1 MLRGHQP
8 PRMGDVAR
16 KQPARRNACGPSR
29 GCRVHIAPAQHL
41 DVGRRHPDSGAEI
54 PRNGVRSSRAPLS
67 AAISVTGV
75 SDPRLRVV
83 RRGCYRYLQPSSPSG
98 GKDGTRRRRCS
109 PRLSSRRHLT
119 VAWGAGR
126 SSGRRPA
133 WSKGTDGRAAPPLT
147 PGRCRAA
154 GSPSPVSQRR
164 HRRTGWW
171 PSGDVPDRAHPTRRA
186 LRGLAQP
193 TRIGT
198 RDDPEASDG
207 TPWFVGI
214 SASAASRPRALRRVM
229 RGWPVA
235 VGGRCRRRAPG
246 RRRRG
251 EAARI
256 A

>member
-1 MLRGHQP
+1 MGATPTAWAADTGAGAARVSATSAHAELTGRHAETLRPLPRPAQRQP
-8 PRMGDVAR
+8 PR
-16 KQPARRNACGPSR
+16 ARRPLPGDQEAHQEGDQGNP
-29 GCRVHIAPAQHL
+29 
-41 DVGRRHPDSGAEI
+41 GR
-54 PRNGVRSSRAPLS
+54 L
-67 AAISVTGV
+67 
-75 SDPRLRVV
+75 
-83 RRGCYRYLQPSSPSG
+83 
-98 GKDGTRRRRCS
+98 TRRDQPPTTADLVSGEVPTPAGLNHKLS
-109 PRLSSRRHLT
+109 PYSI
-119 VAWGAGR
+119 
-126 SSGRRPA
+126 
-133 WSKGTDGRAAPPLT
+133 
-147 PGRCRAA
+147 
-154 GSPSPVSQRR
+154 SPVSQRR
-164 HRRTGWW
+164 HSRTGWW

-251 EAARI
+251 EAAR
-256 A
+256 AA